1 MRLDEAVPPC
11 CEPELLIIGKRVNA
25 LIERMDSVSNRLS
38 NKATYLF
45 GEAELMQP
53 PGSGQLKGKA
63 PGVIG
68 DLKDALD
75 TLEQLTANVQGLLSR
90 VEQA

>member
-1 MRLDEAVPPC
+1 MRPDEAVAC
-11 CEPELLIIGKRVNA
+11 CEPELLIIGKRVGA
-25 LIERMDSVSNRLS
+25 LIERMYNVSNRLS

-45 GEAELMQP
+45 GEAEPTKQP
-53 PGSGQLKGKA
+53 SSGQLKGKA

-68 DLKDALD
+68 DIKDALD
-75 TLEQLTANVQGLLSR
+75 TLENLTTKVQAVLTK